1 MKIFLSLLF
10 IFPVFLGFSQEV
22 ENVFAQQKGNQVSIT
37 YQITGAKTGQRFTAK
52 LLISNN
58 GGLSYDYP
66 FNSADLSGD
75 SAIVEAGKREIIWR
89 PQEVKG
95 DNFKFKVEISITEAI
110 PPLPNIMVFVEG
122 GSFKMGSEIGESD
135 EKPVHTV
142 ELSDFYISKYEV
154 TNAEYAKFLNAY
166 GSAEVKQGEH
176 KGQRMIVE
184 DVWGI
189 KKAGNTFEAQSGY
202 ENHPVVYVT
211 WYGANEYC
219 KFYNARLP
227 TEAQWEYAAR
237 GGNQSNG
244 YIYSGSDY
252 IEAVAWYY
260 ENSYDLGSSHKD
272 YGTHAV
278 GGKQANELGLYD
290 MSGNVW
296 EWCSDWYSSTYN
308 GGSPTKNPENTTKA
322 TYCVFRGGSWIS
334 YADCRSARR
343 NNGTPSNY
351 SNRIGFRVV
360 SF

>member
-66 FNSADLSGD
+66 FNSDELGDL
-75 SAIVEAGKREIIWR
+75 AIVEAGNREIIWK

-95 DNFKFKVEISITEAI
+95 DNFKFKVEISII

-122 GSFKMGSEIGESD
+122 GSFKMGSESGESD
-135 EKPVHTV
+135 GKPVHTV

-176 KGQRMIVE
+176 KGQRMIAE

-189 KKAGNTFEAQSGY
+189 KEAGNTFKAQSGY
-202 ENHPVVYVT
+202 ENHPVVRVT

-237 GGNQSNG
+237 GGKKSKG
-244 YIYSGSDY
+244 YKYSGSDG
-252 IEAVAWYY
+252 IKAVAWYDG
-260 ENSYDLGSSHKD
+260 NSGALGRSRKN

-290 MSGNVW
+290 MTGNVW
-296 EWCSDWYSSTYN
+296 EWCSDWYSSTYYS
-308 GGSPTKNPENTTKA
+308 GSPTKNPENTTKA
-322 TYCVFRGGSWIS
+322 TYCVIRGGSWLY
-334 YADCRSARR
+334 YAEDCRSANR
-343 NNGTPSNY
+343 NGHAPSHYNY
-351 SNRIGFRVV
+351 IIGFRVV